1 MQIINKFKA
10 NNGFKCENLSEKY
23 LKNTN
28 EDENKLQNEFNVLT
42 QECYQLE
49 KEIALMDVFLHENG
63 SEEQLLQN
71 ELKLKSDIEEV
82 KRKKKELERETMAL
96 KCIKMTLMSDIS
108 LQSIN
113 FSHHISK

>member
-1 MQIINKFKA
+1 MKIINEFKA
-10 NNGFKCENLSEKY
+10 NNGIKCDNLSKKY
-23 LKNTN
+23 LKNIN

-63 SEEQLLQN
+63 SEQQLLQN

-82 KRKKKELERETMAL
+82 KRKNKELERETMAL
-96 KCIKMTLMSDIS
+96 KCLKMTLMSDIS
-108 LQSIN
+108 LKSTN
-113 FSHHISK
+113 VSHHI

>member
-1 MQIINKFKA
+1 MLSIGERDRF
-10 NNGFKCENLSEKY
+10 NGCISPR
-23 LKNTN
+23 
-28 EDENKLQNEFNVLT
+28 
-42 QECYQLE
+42 
-49 KEIALMDVFLHENG
+49 
-63 SEEQLLQN
+63 SEEQLLQK